1 MSHFL
6 DRLKFFKA
14 QDSFSN
20 GHGVVTN
27 EDRSW
32 EDAYRNR
39 WRHDKVVRST
49 HGVNCTGGCSWKIF
63 VKNGLVAFEMQ
74 QTDYPRTRDDLPN
87 HEPRGCQRGASYS
100 WYLYSPHRIKHPMIR
115 ARLLDL
121 YRAERKSGKDPVE
134 AWSAIQADE
143 AKRLK
148 YVGVRGLG
156 GFVRTSWD
164 EVTEIIAAANVYT
177 IKKWGPDRIYGFS
190 PIPAMSMIS
199 YAAGSRYLS
208 LIGAPCGSF
217 YDWYCDLPAASPQTW
232 GEQTDVPE
240 AADWYNSTYLIITGA
255 NLPMTRTPDA
265 HFATEVRY
273 KGTKVVSMAPDYA
286 EYVKFADLWMPVKQG
301 TDAAAFLAMG
311 HVALK
316 EFHINRQDP
325 YFQEYAR
332 KYTDM
337 PMQVLLRKHGE
348 GYVTDRNL
356 RASDFVGNLGESNNP
371 DWKTVVFDS
380 KTKSFVAPN
389 GSIGFRWGED
399 GKWNL
404 LERAGAGQAEIQAEL
419 SCIEQRDEVASVG
432 FPHFTPGEAELLYR
446 NVPVR
451 KLKLASGEDA
461 FVASVFDLQ
470 VAQYGIDR
478 GLGGGN
484 VAKSYDDAKV
494 AYTPAWAAKVT
505 GVKAADIE
513 RTGREFADNASKTKG
528 KSMVI
533 MGAAINHWY
542 HNDLSYRSIMNLL
555 HMCGCV
561 GQTGGGWAH
570 YVGQEKLRPQ
580 AGWAPIAFA
589 GDWNRPPRQQN
600 STSYWYF
607 HTDQWRYETVDADA
621 LLSPAG
627 RNRNK
632 GDTLA
637 DYNVKATRMGWLP
650 SAPHFNRN
658 PLDLVAEAEKAG
670 ATDEAGISR
679 YVVEQLKANK
689 LDVAFAD
696 PDNPVNWPRNLI
708 VWRSNLIGTS
718 AKGHEYFLKHLLGA
732 QNGVMQEGGAGKNCK
747 EVKWHEEGP
756 TGKLDLMVDINFR
769 LNSTGA
775 YSDIILPTA
784 TWYEKN
790 DLNTTDMHPFVHP
803 LGEAVTP
810 GWESKSDWQIFKR
823 LAKAFSG
830 LAAKHLGTR
839 KDLVALPMQHDSAQ
853 ELAQPLGE
861 VKDWKK
867 GECEPIPGK
876 TMSILKVVE
885 RDFGQTYNKY
895 IALGPLLTKLGNNV
909 KGIDWNTEQEYKELA
924 SLNRTVSEPG
934 VSFGMPSLEED
945 IAVCDSVMRLA
956 PETNGEVA
964 HKSWSALSKKTGIDH
979 HHLYA
984 GRHEDKIT
992 FRDIVAQPRKIIT
1005 APTWSG
1011 IESETVSYTAGY
1023 TNIHEHIPFRTLTGR
1038 AHFYQDHEWFLD
1050 FGEGFC
1056 TFKPPVNLKAHE
1068 VIPDSVKKKPHLT
1081 LSWITPHS
1089 KWGIHSSYQD
1099 NLRMLTLFRGGPYVW
1114 VSEDDAKSV
1123 GIEDNDWV
1131 EAINANGATMARA
1144 VVSQRVPRGMAL
1156 MYHAQEKNVN
1166 VPGSPSSG
1174 KRGGILNSVTRV
1186 VVKPTN
1192 MVGGYAQLAYGFNY
1206 YGTVGCNRDEQV
1218 VLHKVADQDIDWLE
1232 RPLTP
1237 EREAQRNPKG
1247 IGKK

>member
-979 HHLYA
+979 QHLYA
-984 GRHEDKIT
+984 GRHEVKIT

-1056 TFKPPVNLKAHE
+1056 TFKPPVDLKAHE